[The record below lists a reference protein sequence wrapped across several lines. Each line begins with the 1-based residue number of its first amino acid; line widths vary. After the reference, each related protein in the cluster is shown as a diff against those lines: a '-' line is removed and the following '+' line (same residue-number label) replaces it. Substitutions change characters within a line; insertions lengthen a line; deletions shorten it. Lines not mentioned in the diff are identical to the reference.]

1 MASLKELNLSNDQVG
16 GDIDLDHLPKT
27 GGFLPMLQPGKYRLR
42 LPANLGN
49 VWDKIAAKG
58 DRGERI
64 VAKFDQDAP
73 LLIVQAPDRF
83 ADRKGEP
90 FQTRISNLERA
101 RGREKILASDMDYL
115 LRALGHTGKKPKTNI
130 EYIQALLPFAG
141 KEFIAE
147 IEVQAQCRDDKEK
160 YVDDGQGGSVKL
172 EGSAGCGRRYY
183 QKDIPK
189 TDDGSYPER
198 IACAEDC
205 GANLRVNNQISSFE
219 GAK

>member
-16 GDIDLDHLPKT
+16 GDIDLNDLPKT
-27 GGFLPMLQPGKYRLR
+27 GGFLPMLQPGTYRLR
-42 LPANLGN
+42 LPGNLGN
-49 VWDKIAAKG
+49 VWDTIAKKG

-73 LLIVQAPDRF
+73 LVIVQAPERF

-90 FQTRISNLERA
+90 FQTRISNVERA
-101 RGREKILASDMDYL
+101 RGREKILASDFDYL
-115 LRALGHTGKKPKTNI
+115 LRALGHTGKKPRTNG
-130 EYIQALLPFAG
+130 EYAAALMPFAG
-141 KEFIAE
+141 KEFNAT
-147 IEVQAQCRDDKEK
+147 IEVTAQCRDDKEK
-160 YVDDGQGGSVKL
+160 YVDDGHGGSVKL

-189 TDDGSYPER
+189 NDDGSYPER

-205 GANLRVNNQISSFE
+205 GANLRVSNQIGSFE
-219 GAK
+219 AAK